1 MIAYFVKI
9 QATKEHEYEIDE
21 IDKISF
27 WRVVL
32 LLLLLLL
39 LHTAVMYYWF

>member
-1 MIAYFVKI
+1 MTNNCCIVQKIMIAYFVKI

-27 WRVVL
+27 
-32 LLLLLLL
+32 
-39 LHTAVMYYWF
+39 